1 MKQKIILAL
10 LAFVCSLPCFAQ
22 SIGFPYTYKGQTVQ
36 YFIVGTVCQTLEGD
50 VAHGMS
56 ANNISG
62 DLELPSEVFHPG
74 LGWFPLKRIG
84 SGSFYKNDA
93 LTSVIIPES
102 VTDIGDDAFRDCT
115 SLSILELPDSD
126 CKIGSAA
133 FSGCKNIKKLEF
145 PESLTSIG
153 RNAFSGCTGLT
164 SLEFPESQTS
174 IGTDAFSGCTGLT
187 SLEFPESWITI
198 PNAFSGCTGL
208 TSLEFPKSL
217 TSIYGDAF
225 SGCTGLTSLEF
236 PESWITIPG
245 AFSGCTGLT
254 SLSFPESLTS
264 IESSA
269 FSGCTGLTSLSFPDS
284 LTRIGTDA
292 FSGCTGL
299 TSLEFPESWT
309 TIPSA
314 FSGCTGLTSLSF
326 PESLTSIGTNAFSG
340 CTGLTSLELP
350 LSIASIG
357 NNAFYNCSGL
367 ISLLIPNPERFK
379 DCFGG
384 CTALKKVAI
393 PYDASGAPENVK
405 IIYFAPNDVALQ
417 DGILYG
423 LKDELK
429 TSVLY
434 VPVNLEGEFN
444 CSESI
449 TSYGENAFYLCSSL
463 TSIVIGDA
471 VSEIGEDAFYGC
483 NGLTEITIPKSV
495 TSIGANAFNGL
506 ELKQLTLEHIEVPGF
521 SNSFSDSYD
530 SATLNVPE
538 IAFVDYLYSSW
549 SKFRN
554 ISDGN
559 QVSTVA
565 TDNSLDYHIFKST
578 ASGEVRNEAILIPGS
593 YENLS
598 SVDISDGITVND
610 ERYYVT
616 GISSKAFSGCK
627 NLTSVTFNART
638 EIERIGASAFY
649 DCTGLTKVDYPSLER
664 LCNIDFESGSSNPL
678 YYAHNLYINGVET
691 KDVEIPTDIKEIK
704 AYAFTGCSLNSA
716 KYTSLEQLCSI
727 DFGSRSSNPL
737 WLAHDLY
744 IGGKGIRKLEFP
756 TSIKEIKAYAFA
768 GATIYTV
775 VIPNSVMTIGK
786 DAFADCTELETVR
799 FEDGATPLDL
809 FADAF
814 QYYKDN
820 KTYYQVINDLYLGRN
835 IANRTALWSKNLVIG
850 NLVTEFYNFKDNKNL
865 VSLTL
870 GSGLTAIPADAFNG
884 CSLSEVVVPVN
895 VTEIGE
901 NAFANNNGKL
911 TKVSMGY
918 KLTTIGEKAFDRNT
932 IETVNVAA
940 TTPPEASDNTFSNY
954 KGLLYVPSGS
964 EEEYRYAM
972 NCWHNFARYPL
983 VDLEKI
989 EGSAD
994 KLSGQIGET
1003 VQLSV
1008 TLTPENLSLPYVF
1021 WRSTNPE
1028 LAIVDNNGL
1037 VTIVGGYEL
1046 GECKIIAETLYDT
1059 DKVATFDVKSLSA
1072 GIFEIVAEEGFEE
1085 FGGSD
1090 VERANDI
1097 FTLEGVC
1104 LKRNASK
1111 EDIDAL
1117 APGIYIVAG
1126 KKMVVK

>member
-1 MKQKIILAL
+1 MKRKLLLSLLGILIGLPILARDFTYEGL
-10 LAFVCSLPCFAQ
+10 K
-22 SIGFPYTYKGQTVQ
+22 YTVLSESE
-36 YFIVGTVCQTLEGD
+36 GTVETL
-50 VAHGMS
+50 HGTRIPMADEAGNKVSGSVVVPATVYDGNGASFTVTGLAYMSFINRPQITALTLPSTITEIGEYAMNNVGITEIIIPSSVEKIGTGTFLACDKLQS
-56 ANNISG
+56 ANVLGENTEFGNGVFKNCPELRTVTISG
-62 DLELPSEVFHPG
+62 VRELTAECFYNCPLLEEVTLPSALTSVGKTAFYNCQSLSVINLYATTPPSVNESAFSGASKFTLIVPVESMQDYIRSDWSRYASEIIPMGPIFEFGGVKYSILDSNTEATVCGYTEELPSELTIPAKV
-74 LGWFPLKRIG
+74 
-84 SGSFYKNDA
+84 KNGNDEYTVSKIISLA
-93 LTSVIIPES
+93 FMDCSRLTEVTIPNSV
-102 VTDIGDDAFRDCT
+102 
-115 SLSILELPDSD
+115 
-126 CKIGSAA
+126 
-133 FSGCKNIKKLEF
+133 
-145 PESLTSIG
+145 TSIG
-153 RNAFSGCTGLT
+153 V
-164 SLEFPESQTS
+164 
-174 IGTDAFSGCTGLT
+174 
-187 SLEFPESWITI
+187 
-198 PNAFSGCTGL
+198 
-208 TSLEFPKSL
+208 
-217 TSIYGDAF
+217 
-225 SGCTGLTSLEF
+225 
-236 PESWITIPG
+236 
-245 AFSGCTGLT
+245 
-254 SLSFPESLTS
+254 
-264 IESSA
+264 SA
-269 FSGCTGLTSLSFPDS
+269 FSGCSNLSLVTMSNPITS
-284 LTRIGTDA
+284 IAKDA
-292 FSGCTGL
+292 FSG
-299 TSLEFPESWT
+299 
-309 TIPSA
+309 IP
-314 FSGCTGLTSLSF
+314 L
-326 PESLTSIGTNAFSG
+326 
-340 CTGLTSLELP
+340 
-350 LSIASIG
+350 
-357 NNAFYNCSGL
+357 
-367 ISLLIPNPERFK
+367 RK
-379 DCFGG
+379 
-384 CTALKKVAI
+384 
-393 PYDASGAPENVK
+393 
-405 IIYFAPNDVALQ
+405 
-417 DGILYG
+417 
-423 LKDELK
+423 
-429 TSVLY
+429 
-434 VPVNLEGEFN
+434 
-444 CSESI
+444 
-449 TSYGENAFYLCSSL
+449 
-463 TSIVIGDA
+463 
-471 VSEIGEDAFYGC
+471 
-483 NGLTEITIPKSV
+483 
-495 TSIGANAFNGL
+495 
-506 ELKQLTLEHIEVPGF
+506 LTLESTKVPNFRDCF
-521 SNSFSDSYD
+521 SAYSN

-538 IAFVDYLYSSW
+538 EAFVDYLWSSW
-549 SKFRN
+549 NVFRN

-559 QVSTVA
+559 QVSPVA

-598 SVDISDGITVND
+598 SVDILDGITVND
-610 ERYYVT
+610 EKYYIT

-664 LCNIDFESGSSNPL
+664 LCNIYFESGSSNPL

-704 AYAFTGCSLNSA
+704 AYAFTGCTLNSA

-744 IGGKGIRKLEFP
+744 IGGKGIRKLEIP

-954 KGLLYVPSGS
+954 KGMLYVPSGS

-1003 VQLSV
+1003 VQLSA